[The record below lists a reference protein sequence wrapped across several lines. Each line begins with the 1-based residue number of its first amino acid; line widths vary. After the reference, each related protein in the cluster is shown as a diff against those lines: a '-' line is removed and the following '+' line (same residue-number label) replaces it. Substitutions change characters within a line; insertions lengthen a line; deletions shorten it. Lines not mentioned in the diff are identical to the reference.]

1 MDYFFK
7 RTKNIKD
14 FLTGSSEEDNFESL
28 SFEELLRKSS
38 EFDFGNKKMEEKI
51 KELERE
57 NRFLN
62 NIIIRKNNNKK
73 DSEYYNF
80 LKLMENN
87 LLYLKNDIL
96 STNDYS
102 TSTFKNFL
110 YNEKIF
116 LGTLEEDDIN
126 YLTKR
131 DKDNKLNWKK
141 DKGNYLI
148 KQEILQNNL
157 KALYSNMFIT
167 KYSRKIGEKKE
178 KENKDNKKKNEN
190 KTIINEKQKNKMITK
205 EKNYMN
211 NYNNNNYIVNK
222 NENISDFLDDLLD

>member
-57 NRFLN
+57 NSFLN

-96 STNDYS
+96 SINDYS

-148 KQEILQNNL
+148 KQEIMQNNL

-167 KYSRKIGEKKE
+167 KYSRKIGEKRE

-211 NYNNNNYIVNK
+211 NYNNNYIGNK

>member
-14 FLTGSSEEDNFESL
+14 FLTGSSEADNFESL
-28 SFEELLRKSS
+28 SYEELLRKSS
-38 EFDFGNKKMEEKI
+38 EFDFGNKKMAEKI

-57 NRFLN
+57 NSFLN

-87 LLYLKNDIL
+87 LLHLKNDIQ

-102 TSTFKNFL
+102 TNTFKNFL

-126 YLTKR
+126 YLAKR
-131 DKDNKLNWKK
+131 DKDNKLNWEK
-141 DKGNYLI
+141 DKDNYLI
-148 KQEILQNNL
+148 KQEILQKNL

-167 KYSRKIGEKKE
+167 KYSRKVGEKRE

-190 KTIINEKQKNKMITK
+190 KTIINEKQKNKMVTK

-211 NYNNNNYIVNK
+211 NYNNNYIGNK

>member
-14 FLTGSSEEDNFESL
+14 FLTGSIEEDNFGSL
-28 SFEELLRKSS
+28 SYEELLRKSS

-57 NRFLN
+57 NSFLN
-62 NIIIRKNNNKK
+62 NIIIRKNNNNK
-73 DSEYYNF
+73 DSEYFNF

-87 LLYLKNDIL
+87 LLDLKTNKL
-96 STNDYS
+96 STSNYS
-102 TSTFKNFL
+102 TNTFKNFL

-131 DKDNKLNWKK
+131 DKDNKLNWEK
-141 DKGNYLI
+141 DKDNYLI
-148 KQEILQNNL
+148 KQTILQNNL

-167 KYSRKIGEKKE
+167 KYSRKIGHKRE
-178 KENKDNKKKNEN
+178 KENGDNKKKIEN
-190 KTIINEKQKNKMITK
+190 KTIINEKQNNKMVSK

-211 NYNNNNYIVNK
+211 NYNNNYIGNK